1 MTEKHSEVSNCANS
15 CSKFVSIRSW

>member
-1 MTEKHSEVSNCANS
+1 MTEKQSEVSNCANS